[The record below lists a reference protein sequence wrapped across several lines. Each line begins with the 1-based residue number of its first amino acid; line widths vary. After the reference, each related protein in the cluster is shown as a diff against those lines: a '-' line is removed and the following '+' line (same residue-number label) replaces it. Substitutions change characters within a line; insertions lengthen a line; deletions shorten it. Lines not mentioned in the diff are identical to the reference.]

1 MAQQQPEGLG
11 TERTT
16 PYQIG
21 EQQRAAILEMESCKQ
36 SYTAAQVDRWKELGL
51 TQPEWIKDADW
62 QIGADLN
69 PRQLMICK
77 CAALMMKP
85 ADISELTGTS
95 ESYISK
101 IICSEAG
108 RQQIGS
114 IQDKFFSNTKKLLED
129 VLPLAIKTALQV
141 MLDPKTKPQVKADA
155 AFRFMDR
162 VMGRP
167 VQQVELNDSKLRGV
181 YELLDGMRDNV
192 VDLTSKRIENAVI
205 VEEPVMV
212 IEKELDPA
220 EAWVKEN
227 L

>member
-1 MAQQQPEGLG
+1 MPKQPPEGLG

-21 EQQRAAILEMESCKQ
+21 EQQRAAILEMESCKD
-36 SYTAAQVDRWKELGL
+36 SYTPSQIERWKELGL
-51 TQPEWIKDADW
+51 TQPEWIKDSDW
-62 QIGADLN
+62 AIGADLN
-69 PRQLMICK
+69 PKQLMICK
-77 CAALMMKP
+77 CAALMMRP
-85 ADISELTGTS
+85 ADISELTGAS

-108 RQQIGS
+108 RLQIGG
-114 IQDKFFSNTKKLLED
+114 IQDRFFSNTKKLLED

-181 YELLDGMRDNV
+181 YELLDGMKDNV
-192 VDLTSKRIENAVI
+192 IDLTTKRIENAVI
-205 VEEPVMV
+205 VTDPTITE
-212 IEKELDPA
+212 EKELDPSD
-220 EAWVKEN
+220 AWVKEN